1 VLKQLARFVCL
12 MLVPALL
19 VSGAAQGAYAL
30 FECSMTQA
38 VQAHCCCKAQAQKSE
53 APCPAQVEQADCC
66 SERWVEAQAP
76 VQGHDSRPAAPPVFA
91 QRFERVLVRDLY
103 AVALAPHSFAL
114 REAPRAIGP
123 PLILLYRVL
132 RL

>member
-1 VLKQLARFVCL
+1 

-19 VSGAAQGAYAL
+19 VSGAAEGAYAL
-30 FECSMTQA
+30 FECSMTQT
-38 VQAHCCCKAQAQKSE
+38 VSAHCCCKGQASARE
-53 APCPAQVEQADCC
+53 ASCPAQVKQADCC
-66 SERWVEAQAP
+66 SEHWVEVKAP
-76 VQGHDSRPAAPPVFA
+76 QQGHDSRPLAPPVFA
-91 QRFERVLVRDLY
+91 PSFERVRVRDLY
-103 AVALAPHSFAL
+103 TVSLAPHSFAL